1 MPFPQIIPPLP
12 SPTESKRLFYTSVSL
27 LLSLIQGYHYHLSKL
42 HIYALVYCFL
52 ICCLGLVIAFLPR
65 SKHLLISWLQSPSA
79 VICSYHLGIPRVLG
93 PPYQELNEDQI
104 YICYYRSK
112 YHSCLIRKE
121 EMDFRQL
128 TCCLNVLHWS
138 TSMKERVLSW
148 ILKCCHPLWT
158 RNRRVLK

>member
-1 MPFPQIIPPLP
+1 M
-12 SPTESKRLFYTSVSL
+12 
-27 LLSLIQGYHYHLSKL
+27 LSR
-42 HIYALVYCFL
+42 
-52 ICCLGLVIAFLPR
+52 LVIAFLPR
-65 SKHLLISWLQSPSA
+65 SKCLLISWLQSPSA

-112 YHSCLIRKE
+112 YHSCHIRKE

-138 TSMKERVLSW
+138 ASMKERVLSW

-158 RNRRVLK
+158 RNRHVLKWAGVVSIQGKECITSLQLWEFSWSSQVCQRVWLKSWSSFWWWLVI